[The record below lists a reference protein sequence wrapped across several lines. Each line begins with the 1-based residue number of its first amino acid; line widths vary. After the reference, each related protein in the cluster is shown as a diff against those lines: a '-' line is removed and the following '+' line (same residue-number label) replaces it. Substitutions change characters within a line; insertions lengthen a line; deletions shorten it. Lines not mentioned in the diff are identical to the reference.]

1 MSTTGPDETETRQA
15 LLQAALQHIPFDG
28 WSKLTMDRAEQDLKI
43 PDGTVHRL
51 FPRGPRDLLVF
62 SSEQADEQM
71 LAGLATADL
80 TVLKIR
86 ERIALAVKLRL
97 LADAPHREAVAR
109 AATWL
114 ALPGHHVLAGR
125 LLYAT
130 VDNMWHGI
138 GDTSV
143 DFNFYSKRALLA
155 GVVSSTVLF
164 WLQDESEDFAET
176 WAFLDRRIN
185 NVLMIQKTRARLEG
199 AAGKLP
205 FVGRFL
211 TAVSMQR

>member
-1 MSTTGPDETETRQA
+1 
-15 LLQAALQHIPFDG
+15 
-28 WSKLTMDRAEQDLKI
+28 MDLANQDLSNDVLANENVAL
-43 PDGTVHRL
+43 PPGSVHRL
-51 FPRGPRDLLVF
+51 FPRGPRDLLTF
-62 SSEQADEQM
+62 SCDQADQQM
-71 LAGLATADL
+71 LDQLANTDL
-80 TVLKIR
+80 SILKIR
-86 ERIALAVKLRL
+86 ERIVLAVKLRL

-114 ALPGHHVLAGR
+114 ALPGHHTLAAR

-155 GVVSSTVLF
+155 GVVSSTSLF
-164 WLQDESEDFAET
+164 WLQDESEDYANT

-185 NVLMIQKTRARLEG
+185 NVMKIQKTKAQLG
-199 AAGKLP
+199 NMAQKLP
-205 FVGRFL
+205 FIGRL
-211 TAVSMQR
+211 LNAASMQR

>member
-1 MSTTGPDETETRQA
+1 MTLEDDDAKTRSA
-15 LLQAALQHIPFDG
+15 LLAAALDHIPFDG
-28 WSKLTMDRAEQDLKI
+28 WSKLAMDQANKDLEL

-51 FPRGPRDLLVF
+51 FPRGVRELLTYSSDRADQEMLSGLSTTDLN
-62 SSEQADEQM
+62 
-71 LAGLATADL
+71 T
-80 TVLKIR
+80 LKIR
-86 ERIALAVKLRL
+86 ERIALAVKLRIQV
-97 LADAPHREAVAR
+97 DAPHREAVAR

-164 WLQDESEDFAET
+164 WLQDESEDNVAT

-185 NVLMIQKTRARLEG
+185 DVMKIQKTKAQLG
-199 AAGKLP
+199 NIAGKLP
-205 FVGRFL
+205 FVGRL
-211 TAVSMQR
+211 VNAASMQR

>member
-1 MSTTGPDETETRQA
+1 MTETLDENVTRNQ
-15 LLQAALQHIPFDG
+15 LLDAALAHAPFDG
-28 WSKLTMDRAEQDLKI
+28 WSKLSMNLAEQDLDL
-43 PDGTVHRL
+43 PTGTVHRL

-62 SSEQADEQM
+62 SSNRADQQM
-71 LAGLATADL
+71 LDQLAATDL
-80 TVLKIR
+80 SVLKIR

-97 LADAPHREAVAR
+97 QADIPHRESVGR
-109 AATWL
+109 AAAWL
-114 ALPGHHVLAGR
+114 ALPGHHVLAGL

-155 GVVSSTVLF
+155 GVVSSTMLF
-164 WLQDESEDFAET
+164 WLQDESEDFADT
-176 WAFLDRRIN
+176 WAFMERRIN
-185 NVLMIQKTRARLEG
+185 GVLKIQKTKAQLG
-199 AAGKLP
+199 NLADKLP

-211 TAVSMQR
+211 NAASMQR

>member
-1 MSTTGPDETETRQA
+1 MNTTSDDAKTRSE
-15 LLQAALQHIPFDG
+15 LLQAALDHVPFDG
-28 WSKLTMDRAEQDLKI
+28 WSKLSMDRANDDLKL
-43 PDGTVHRL
+43 PPGTVHRL
-51 FPRGPRDLLVF
+51 FPRGPRELLTY
-62 SSEQADEQM
+62 SSQCADQQM
-71 LAGLATADL
+71 LEGLSATDL
-80 TVLKIR
+80 GSLKIR

-97 LADAPHREAVAR
+97 QADVPHREAVAR

-114 ALPGHHVLAGR
+114 ALPGHHVTAGR

-164 WLQDESEDFAET
+164 WLQDESDDFSAT
-176 WAFLDRRIN
+176 WAFLDRRIED
-185 NVLMIQKTRARLEG
+185 VMKIQKTKAQLGNLVE
-199 AAGKLP
+199 KLP
-205 FVGRFL
+205 FIGRL
-211 TAVSMQR
+211 MNAASMSH

>member
-1 MSTTGPDETETRQA
+1 
-15 LLQAALQHIPFDG
+15 
-28 WSKLTMDRAEQDLKI
+28 
-43 PDGTVHRL
+43 
-51 FPRGPRDLLVF
+51 
-62 SSEQADEQM
+62 M
-71 LAGLATADL
+71 LAGLAATDL
-80 TVLKIR
+80 STLKIR
-86 ERIALAVKLRL
+86 ERIALAVKLRIQ
-97 LADAPHREAVAR
+97 ADAPHREAVAR

-114 ALPGHHVLAGR
+114 ALPGHHVMAGR

-164 WLQDESEDFAET
+164 WLQDESEEYVAT

-185 NVLMIQKTRARLEG
+185 DVMKIQKTKARLG
-199 AAGKLP
+199 NITGKLP
-205 FVGRFL
+205 FVGRL
-211 TAVSMQR
+211 LNAVSMQR